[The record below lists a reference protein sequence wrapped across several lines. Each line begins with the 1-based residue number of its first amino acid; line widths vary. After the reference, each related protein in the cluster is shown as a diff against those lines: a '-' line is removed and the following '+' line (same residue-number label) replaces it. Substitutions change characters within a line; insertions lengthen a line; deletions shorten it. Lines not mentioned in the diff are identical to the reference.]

1 MAKGAQNERRTLAEL
16 AEVSGVPGRT
26 IRYYIARGVL
36 PPPKVGGRGASYG
49 DEHLERL
56 ERIQKL
62 QTQGLTL
69 AQIAWKLGE
78 QRGESDLVEPSAW
91 WNYPVAEDV
100 VVLVRS
106 EMRPWRLKRVRSLIT
121 QMAAQLRSAEKEDGD
136 AR

>member
-1 MAKGAQNERRTLAEL
+1 MAEL
-16 AEVSGVPGRT
+16 AEDSRVPART

-36 PPPKVGGRGASYG
+36 PPPVVGGRAALYAE
-49 DEHLERL
+49 EHLERL
-56 ERIQKL
+56 TRIQKL
-62 QTQGLTL
+62 QAHGLTL

-78 QRGESDLVEPSAW
+78 QRPQRDLVEPTAW

-121 QMAAQLRSAEKEDGD
+121 QMAAQLRAAEKEDDGN
-136 AR
+136 AC